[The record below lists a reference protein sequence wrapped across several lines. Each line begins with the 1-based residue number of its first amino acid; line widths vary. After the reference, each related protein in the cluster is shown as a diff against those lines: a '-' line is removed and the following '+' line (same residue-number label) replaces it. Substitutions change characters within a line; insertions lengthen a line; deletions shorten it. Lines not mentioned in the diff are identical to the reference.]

1 VKLKLSALNICGG
14 NSDEEGAS
22 LDELI
27 ADEAWLE
34 EYHRKREEDN
44 ERMRDLEVRF
54 KGNKP
59 VKSWSV
65 IFNT

>member
-1 VKLKLSALNICGG
+1 VDD
-14 NSDEEGAS
+14 NSDEEETY
-22 LDELI
+22 LDGPI

-44 ERMRDLEVRF
+44 ERMRNLEVRF

-59 VKSWSV
+59 VTSW
-65 IFNT
+65 

>member
-1 VKLKLSALNICGG
+1 VDG
-14 NSDEEGAS
+14 NHWWQFRRRRGF

-27 ADEAWLE
+27 ADEAWL
-34 EYHRKREEDN
+34 EEDN

-59 VKSWSV
+59 ATSLY
-65 IFNT
+65 

>member
-1 VKLKLSALNICGG
+1 MDD
-14 NSDEEGAS
+14 NSDEEAY
-22 LDELI
+22 LDEPI

-59 VKSWSV
+59 VTSW
-65 IFNT
+65 

>member
-1 VKLKLSALNICGG
+1 MDDKY
-14 NSDEEGAS
+14 SDEAY
-22 LDELI
+22 LDEPI

-59 VKSWSV
+59 VTSL
-65 IFNT
+65 

>member
-1 VKLKLSALNICGG
+1 
-14 NSDEEGAS
+14 

-34 EYHRKREEDN
+34 EYHRKREEDI